1 MSARS
6 TGDYV
11 IYVQEIL
18 MYDCRKGVPFG
29 SLNVFMITLPLEN
42 NLIEKMN
49 EISILHIAIFAQI
62 VDCQKV
68 HLCGSHI
75 FRCAERIS
83 RSLR

>member
-1 MSARS
+1 MLFCHSC
-6 TGDYV
+6 
-11 IYVQEIL
+11 IK
-18 MYDCRKGVPFG
+18 CVPFG

-68 HLCGSHI
+68 HLCVGHT
-75 FRCAERIS
+75 FWCAERIS

>member
-1 MSARS
+1 
-6 TGDYV
+6 
-11 IYVQEIL
+11 

-68 HLCGSHI
+68 HILYRNYKKA
-75 FRCAERIS
+75 FA
-83 RSLR
+83 